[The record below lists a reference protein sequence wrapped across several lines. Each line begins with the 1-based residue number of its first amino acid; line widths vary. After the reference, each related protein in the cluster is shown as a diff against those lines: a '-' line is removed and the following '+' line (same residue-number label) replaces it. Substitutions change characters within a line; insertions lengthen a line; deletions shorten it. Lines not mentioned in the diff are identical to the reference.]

1 MGLETLQ
8 DECLIIDGLLLDN
21 LDKVLIDLVIV
32 DGAQCS
38 NLPCLSLSLAL
49 KTSYLFVDRLVLH
62 VLKLEVDQRAQQ
74 SVIVFSI
81 ERFHGFRML

>member
-1 MGLETLQ
+1 MCLETLQ

-21 LDKVLIDLVIV
+21 FNKVLIDLVVI
-32 DGAQCS
+32 DGAECS

-49 KTSYLFVDRLVLH
+49 KRKYLFIECLILH
-62 VLKLEVDQRAQQ
+62 IFEFEIDEGAQQ